1 MRPIDELGS
10 DDHHEQPPSPMIP
23 DRLVHAIADRYR
35 IERELGA
42 GGMATVYLAE
52 DLKHDR
58 KVAIKVL
65 KPELAAVLGAERFVV
80 EIKTTAAL
88 QHPHILPLFDS
99 GTADGFLFY
108 VMPYIQGETIREKLN
123 RETQCGVEEAVRI
136 TREVADALDYA
147 HRHGVIHRDIKPEN
161 LLLHDGRAM
170 VMDFGIALAVSAAA
184 GGRMTETGLSLG
196 TPHYMSPE
204 QATAEKEIS
213 GRSDVYSLASVL
225 YEMLAG
231 QPPHLGGSA
240 QQIIM
245 KIIAEPVALVTTLR
259 KSVPPNVADAL
270 AKALEK
276 LPADRFSSA
285 SAFADALVNE
295 HFTVATSRRAS
306 VAATRKRWGVLIGAL
321 AGVAALSFAAAW
333 RMRGAPAAVNPS
345 APIYRFMV
353 AEPEGFA
360 SIGAAE
366 TILPDGSGFSML
378 VDGPAGRGVVVQS
391 FDGSP
396 PRFFAA
402 PGAAIGNS
410 FLPDN
415 SGVLTYAF
423 PGGSASQVQIVP
435 FSGAPPRVWTDSLRF
450 GLAVDKAGWLYGA
463 HLTQGGLTRVDASGK
478 TTEILTK
485 PDTAAGE
492 RIHAFPKFVD
502 DGRVLAFTILH
513 SDDRPVR
520 LGFFDLRR
528 RIVHRSVEGVS
539 PAMLPNG
546 YLVYG
551 TDAGVLMAGRVDLTT
566 LDFASAPTPV
576 LRGLQISGTSIS
588 TSGSLLYRPK
598 GDSRWSLRRSGA
610 DSDDTGFSA
619 DGERVS
625 ALRFRP
631 DGRALLTLEG
641 ARSLWVRSR
650 DGASRQLIVPARTH
664 RIAGWSADGARLLY
678 VEYNGRLTPTSTSTT
693 HGTLA
698 FLSADGTGSPE
709 PVGRGTGNIVR
720 EADWGHGGI
729 AYTNMDGMLWWLAD
743 GQEKPIKVAETQRGT
758 GSGAFTMPAVSPDG
772 KFIAYRDSGSTLVVK
787 AIPPATGSWIVG
799 LGTNPRWT
807 RDGKY
812 LYFGQPI
819 PPYQTTAV
827 PVMRVP
833 VTLGA
838 AFSNGKAEVASA
850 PPATAAQQWDL
861 GPDNSV
867 YWVTQ
872 RRRTQSLLVVN
883 WAREVDSLVRAAK
896 GGKP

>member
-1 MRPIDELGS
+1 MTVNE
-10 DDHHEQPPSPMIP
+10 MVA
-23 DRLVHAIADRYR
+23 RLAMALADRYR

-42 GGMATVYLAE
+42 GGMATVYLAH

-65 KPELAAVLGAERFVV
+65 KPELAAVLGAERFIV

-99 GTADGFLFY
+99 GEAVSHPERSEGSAFLYY
-108 VMPYIQGETIREKLN
+108 VMPYIEGETIREKLN
-123 RETQCGVEEAVRI
+123 RETQFGVDEAVRI

-161 LLLHDGRAM
+161 ILLHDGRAM

-204 QATAEKEIS
+204 QATAEREITA
-213 GRSDVYSLASVL
+213 RSDVYSLASVL
-225 YEMLAG
+225 YEMLTG
-231 QPPHLGGSA
+231 DPPFTASSA
-240 QQIIM
+240 QAVIM
-245 KIIAEPVALVTTLR
+245 KIITEQPAPVTTRR

-270 AKALEK
+270 AKSLEK
-276 LPADRFSSA
+276 LPADRFTSA

-295 HFTVATSRRAS
+295 HFTVAVSRPAS

-321 AGVAALSFAAAW
+321 AGVALLSFAAAW
-333 RMRGAPAAVNPS
+333 RMRGAPAVVHPL

-360 SIGAAE
+360 SFGQAGN
-366 TILPDGSGFSML
+366 ILPDGSGFSIL

-391 FDGSP
+391 FDGSL
-396 PRFFAA
+396 PRFFSA
-402 PGAAIGNS
+402 PGAAIGNYV
-410 FLPDN
+410 LPDN

-450 GLAVDKAGWLYGA
+450 GLTVDKTGWLYGT

-485 PDTAAGE
+485 PDTSAGE
-492 RIHAFPKFVD
+492 RIHAFPNFVD
-502 DGRVLAFTILH
+502 DGRVLAFTILYR
-513 SDDRPVR
+513 DDRPVR

-528 RIVHRSVEGVS
+528 RVVHASVEGAI
-539 PAMLPNG
+539 PQMLPNG

-551 TDAGVLMAGRVDLTT
+551 TDAGVLMAGRVDRTT
-566 LDFASAPTPV
+566 LDFASAATPV
-576 LRGLQISGTSIS
+576 LRGLQIRGTSGAGSIS
-588 TSGSLLYRPK
+588 TTGSLLYRPK
-598 GDSRWSLRRSGA
+598 ADSRWSLRRSGT
-610 DSDDTGFSA
+610 DSGDAGISA
-619 DGERVS
+619 DGERVM

-641 ARSLWVRSR
+641 ARNLWVRSR
-650 DGASRQLIVPARTH
+650 DGTSRQLLVPAREH
-664 RIAGWSADGARLLY
+664 RIAGWSADAARILY
-678 VEYNGRLTPTSTSTT
+678 VEYDGRLTSNSNSTT

-698 FLSADGTGSPE
+698 FLSADGTGAPE
-709 PVGRGTGNIVR
+709 QVGRGTGNLVR
-720 EADWGHGGI
+720 EAHWGHGGI
-729 AYTNMDGMLWWLAD
+729 AYTNMDGTLWWLAD
-743 GQEKPIKVAETQRGT
+743 AQEKPVKVADVERGI
-758 GSGAFTMPAVSPDG
+758 GALAFAMPAVSPDG
-772 KFIAYRDSGSTLVVK
+772 KFIAYRDSGATLVVK
-787 AIPPATGSWIVG
+787 AIPPATGSWIIG
-799 LGTNPRWT
+799 PGIDPRWT

-833 VTLGA
+833 VALGA
-838 AFSNGKAEVASA
+838 AFSSGKAEVASV
-850 PPATAAQQWDL
+850 PPAAAVKEWDL